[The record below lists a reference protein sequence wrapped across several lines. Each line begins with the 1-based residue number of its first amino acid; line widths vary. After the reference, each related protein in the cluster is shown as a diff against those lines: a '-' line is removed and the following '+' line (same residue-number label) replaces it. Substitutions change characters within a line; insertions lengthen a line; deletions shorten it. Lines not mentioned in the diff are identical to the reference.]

1 MVRVLVIGYAPDAV
15 DFSDPTIP
23 PGLDAAKVASGIEE
37 DLRLMHARGWEAEHL
52 PIRTDE
58 DLKQRISSHLQ
69 GKSFDCIV
77 IGGGVR
83 MTEKHVP
90 ELERVVNTIRESA
103 PLTPIAFNSDPSSSG
118 EAAARWVLQQLIG

>member
-1 MVRVLVIGYAPDAV
+1 MLLFSTLGRRRREELWSAFQLLVTAPDAV

-103 PLTPIAFNSDPSSSG
+103 PLTPNC
-118 EAAARWVLQQLIG
+118 V